1 MIKEKLMKALKA
13 AAADYNGGM
22 SANAAVVKAA
32 EEADFNDKQAERLV
46 EMFNTLAALN
56 KERDADDPTG
66 ACELASKETV
76 AKMLV
81 DGCGNEKKASAA
93 SAPDYSF
100 YSSSPERTNRTIE
113 ARRSG
118 RSALMKAASAPE
130 EKVPEELMVSQ
141 RSLYKK
147 IVGMIGQLKEA
158 AAAADDVARNLRLDI
173 DRRVVK
179 IAKAV
184 EATDADPELADM
196 FKAACGCKAAVSLVS
211 ECSTKVA
218 ESDGGRF
225 AKMHV
230 FDASKAE
237 DILKVAESVE
247 EDNAMVSY
255 YEGRR
260 DFFMGKAAEA
270 ENEIREAVGID
281 SAGGKA
287 GESLSDMLVQTEK
300 SAAGVIFSVP
310 AADKISAISD
320 TVAPSGKMQDEERRL
335 VNERMSI
342 ILDKLM
348 TEDPILRDAD
358 PNEVASAYKALA
370 MTSPRTAL
378 VEAAAT
384 AAVRSAVNSVAIS
397 PADIKV
403 FTDADRGIAGSNN
416 SYLA

>member
-66 ACELASKETV
+66 ACELASKEAV

-113 ARRSG
+113 ARKSG
-118 RSALMKAASAPE
+118 LESMTKAAFAVE
-130 EKVPEELMVSQ
+130 DDVPEELKVSQ
-141 RSLYKK
+141 RSLYKS
-147 IVGMIGQLKEA
+147 IEANISQLKQA
-158 AAAADDVARNLRLDI
+158 AAAADDVARNLRMEI
-173 DRRVVK
+173 DRDAVK
-179 IAKAV
+179 VAKAI
-184 EATDADPELADM
+184 EAHDADPELADL
-196 FKAACGCKAAVSLVS
+196 FKAACEHKTAVSLVS
-211 ECSTKVA
+211 EYSTKVA

-225 AKMHV
+225 ARMHV
-230 FDASKAE
+230 FDADKAE
-237 DILKVAESVE
+237 DLLKVAGEIEANS
-247 EDNAMVSY
+247 AMVSY

-270 ENEIREAVGID
+270 ENEIREAVGIE
-281 SAGGKA
+281 STGGKA

-320 TVAPSGKMQDEERRL
+320 TVSPSGKMQDEERRL

-384 AAVRSAVNSVAIS
+384 AAVRNAVNSVAIS